1 VSVTATDASAGTIR
15 PPLWRDLRVIRVTLQ
30 ILALVVVFGTLWF
43 LGNNLRTELVQK
55 NLPTNFDF
63 LDRPF
68 GVRIA
73 DSSFDPGSPVSAALW
88 AGIKN
93 TFLLAIF
100 GIPLLTVLGTLIGV
114 ARLSTNWLVS
124 KAATVYVETIR
135 NIPPLLIIIFVFNAV
150 VLPLPRPADPATPLD
165 WFVISNLKI
174 VGPSLITESGSG
186 LLWIIMLLGLVA
198 AVAVGIWRTRY
209 SERTGL
215 PHHRIIIGFGVVIAF
230 TVVGYLIAG
239 NPIQVSLPRLDGR
252 IITGGFGGLGSYFA
266 MLIALS
272 VYTASHVAE
281 IVRGSIQAVPKG
293 QTEAANALA
302 LSGFQRLRFVT
313 LPQAFRIALP
323 PIINQYLN
331 FVKNTSLA
339 LAIGFAEVTVI
350 TFQAIGNGHPA
361 PQLIL
366 ILMASYLLFSLTIS
380 IVVNTVNR
388 RLQLVGQ
395 R

>member
-1 VSVTATDASAGTIR
+1 MTATDAPAGTIR
-15 PPLWRDLRVIRVTLQ
+15 PPLWRDLRVIRITLQ
-30 ILALVVVFGTLWF
+30 ILAVVVVFGAMWI
-43 LGNNLRTELVQK
+43 LGNNLRTELIQK

-68 GVRIA
+68 GVRVA
-73 DSSFDPGSPVSAALW
+73 DSSFDPGSPVSAALRV
-88 AGIKN
+88 GIKN

-150 VLPLPRPADPATPLD
+150 VLQLPRPTDPATPFD

-174 VGPSLITESGSG
+174 VGPSLITESGAG
-186 LLWIIMLLGLVA
+186 LLWIIMLFGLVA
-198 AVAVGIWRTRY
+198 AIAVGVWRTRY
-209 SERTGL
+209 SERTGQ
-215 PHHRIIIGFGVVIAF
+215 PHHRIMIGFGVLAVF

-239 NPIQVSLPRLDGR
+239 NPVQVALPRLDGR
-252 IITGGFGGLGSYFA
+252 IITGGFGGLGSFFA
-266 MLIALS
+266 MLMALV

-281 IVRGSIQAVPKG
+281 IVRGSILAVPKG

-339 LAIGFAEVTVI
+339 LAIGFAEVTLI

-380 IVVNTVNR
+380 IFVNIINR
-388 RLQLVGQ
+388 RLQLVGLG
-395 R
+395 